1 MTLAPE
7 ATAMPKIAAP
17 SAAVRSRVFV
27 PLRFPDGFEAVA
39 EVLTFNGLADGKE
52 HLLLA
57 LGEWDEALQGAAQ
70 GGAGPLVRLHSEC
83 LTGDVFGSQRC
94 NCGPQLREAVERI
107 AAEGGFLLYLR
118 QEGRGIGLYS
128 KLDAYAL
135 QDGGLDTYAANLA
148 LGHGEDERD
157 YTAAAQMLEAM
168 GAGTLRLLSNNPDKA
183 AQLTGLGLEVS
194 GQVATGVHA
203 SAANL
208 RYLAAKRDHTGHTL
222 VLPSGAG
229 PDAGPVA
236 GAPGAAAGD
245 APVSAPIDVGT
256 ASRAGARAAV
266 AVPTHDEM
274 LDRVQGLVPGL
285 RERAAETEEL
295 RRIPDATMAQLHAAE
310 VFHILSPKG
319 VGGFGMG
326 LETYVEVVRRL
337 ARGCASTAWSAGH
350 LIEHVWMLARWPRE
364 AQDEVFANGPAPL
377 AAATGAPAG
386 VARKVPGGYSISG
399 RWTFASGVMHARW
412 ALLAAQHG
420 DVRLQCL
427 VPLADVELL
436 DVWQTAGLRGTGS
449 NDIRAGNLF
458 VPEHRTL
465 DWELLGADTNPGSLL
480 HADPLIHT
488 PMGAL
493 LNMVAPAAALG
504 SAEYA
509 LDLFRELIMVR
520 KVKHT
525 VENRQADSPL
535 AQVRYAHAFG
545 LVATARLHWQEA
557 VRVVSAAHARGPSA
571 MAEPDRGQY
580 RLSLALS
587 GEASAEAVR
596 VIMLGSG
603 GSVHRLSHPLQR
615 IQRDVNVL
623 MNHAA
628 LTRDPVLEQA
638 GRGLLGLGFSVPSF

>member
-7 ATAMPKIAAP
+7 STATTKAAAP
-17 SAAVRSRVFV
+17 SAAVRSRVVV
-27 PLRFPDGFEAVA
+27 PLRFPDGFEAAA
-39 EVLTFNGLADGKE
+39 EVLTFSGLADGKE

-57 LGEWDEALQGAAQ
+57 LGEWEQALHGAAH

-94 NCGPQLREAVERI
+94 DCGPQLREAVERI

-168 GAGTLRLLSNNPDKA
+168 AAGTLRLLSNNPDKA
-183 AQLTGLGLEVS
+183 AQLTGLGLEIS
-194 GQVATGVHA
+194 GQIATGVHA

-222 VLPSGAG
+222 VLPS
-229 PDAGPVA
+229 DAGSVA
-236 GAPGAAAGD
+236 GAPGAAA
-245 APVSAPIDVGT
+245 
-256 ASRAGARAAV
+256 
-266 AVPTHDEM
+266 VPTHDDM
-274 LDRVQGLVPGL
+274 LARAQELVAGL

-295 RRIPDATMAQLHAAE
+295 RRIPDATMAELHAAE
-310 VFHILSPKG
+310 IFHMLSPKG

-350 LIEHVWMLARWPRE
+350 LIEHVWMLARWPQE

-377 AAATGAPAG
+377 AAATGAPPG
-386 VARKVPGGYSISG
+386 LARKVPGGYSIAG
-399 RWTFASGVMHARW
+399 RWTFASGVMHAQW
-412 ALLAAQHG
+412 ALLAAQCG
-420 DVRLQCL
+420 SVRLQCL

-449 NDIRAGNLF
+449 HDIQAADLF

-465 DWELLGADTNPGSLL
+465 DWELLGAEDNPGSLL

-509 LDLFRELIMVR
+509 LELFRELIMVR

-557 VRVVSAAHARGPSA
+557 VRVVSAAYARGPST
-571 MAEPDRGQY
+571 MTEPDRGQY

-596 VIMLGSG
+596 MIMLGSG

-638 GRGLLGLGFSVPSF
+638 GRGLLGLGFTVPSF